1 MWAPLENPCRFPTD
15 KFAVNWT
22 PQLNW
27 TIVDIV
33 TAVCVTSLPSLNSL
47 ITRHLPKTI
56 QQHWGNK
63 DNVDEFGHQFNE
75 GYFFEVNQ
83 RRKPRAVRQGGLG
96 QLFGK
101 QNLDLNKYLTEK
113 TMPTTDGSTDS
124 CSTTV
129 LAIRQE
135 SLQKPADDYTSFA
148 TFIEEGEISDQSS
161 APHSKVAMRP
171 NPIKTKHADPYA
183 MPDDDVEHAYPL
195 TAKAQPVKVIE
206 SSDLRAPGDISPR

>member
-1 MWAPLENPCRFPTD
+1 MGSSRKSLRISTD

-22 PQLNW
+22 PQLDW

-47 ITRHLPKTI
+47 ITKYLPKKI

-63 DNVDEFGHQFNE
+63 DNVDEFGHQFNQ

-83 RRKPRAVRQGGLG
+83 RRKPRAVQQGGFG

-101 QNLDLNKYLTEK
+101 QNLNLKKYPTAK
-113 TMPTTDGSTDS
+113 TMPTTDGSTNS

-129 LAIRQE
+129 LATRQG
-135 SLQKPADDYTSFA
+135 SVQKSEDDHNSFA
-148 TFIEEGEISDQSS
+148 QFIDQGEISDQSS

-171 NPIKTKHADPYA
+171 NPNKTKHADPYA
-183 MPDDDVEHAYPL
+183 IPDDDVELAYPL
-195 TAKAQPVKVIE
+195 RAKAQPVKVIE
-206 SSDLRAPGDISPR
+206 SSDLRASGEIPPR